1 MVKLIYLLVNLA
13 RFILF
18 VFVFLSC
25 SKTVPPISHELKDID
40 IDLLRFE
47 KKFYG
52 ELKIPLDSII
62 KDFPYF
68 FPNETPY
75 HIWLNKRKDS
85 TQQLLY
91 NETSKISNHELETR
105 TKKVFKYFNYYFPEI
120 SLPRRIISVQSD
132 VDFLNR
138 IIDSDTIMI
147 ISIDTF
153 LGNKNA
159 IYEGLP
165 QYIRNE
171 LDFKFFESELIN
183 TLSYKVLPKT
193 NSRLFLNKMINDG
206 KRILLKD
213 YLHENHS
220 KNLNFNYSKSEL
232 QWAFENEKNVWDYFI
247 SNEILFSTENSLDY
261 RFLNDSPYSKFY
273 SNLDNGSPPRIGAFI
288 GYRILESFIK
298 RTNYS
303 IQEIL
308 KISPQEI
315 LKKSNY
321 NPT

>member
-1 MVKLIYLLVNLA
+1 MVNLA
-13 RFILF
+13 RFI
-18 VFVFLSC
+18 VFVLLFFSC
-25 SKTVPPISHELKDID
+25 SKTVAPTSDELMDID

-52 ELKIPLDSII
+52 ELEIPLDSIM

-68 FPNETPY
+68 FPNKTPY

-91 NETSKISNHELETR
+91 NETSKISNLELETR
-105 TKKVFKYFNYYFPEI
+105 TKKVFKYFNYYFPDI

-183 TLSYKVLPKT
+183 TLSYKVLPET
-193 NSRLFLNKMINDG
+193 NSRLFLNKIINEG

-213 YLHENHS
+213 YIHENHS
-220 KNLNFNYSKSEL
+220 KNLNFNYTKSEL

-273 SNLDNGSPPRIGAFI
+273 SSLDNGSPPRIGAFI
-288 GYRILESFIK
+288 GYRILKSFIK
-298 RTNYS
+298 RTNYN

-308 KISPQEI
+308 NISPQEI

-321 NPT
+321 NPM